1 MRLNLPVKVSR
12 NGREL
17 GVFPIEEIAPRL
29 NCWFFEPTGLYWHE
43 GMPDWEPLS
52 QFKDE
57 IVRGYFEYHQLSAAI
72 GDLKLLRTSLL
83 AQLQGVE
90 SEIKQAE
97 AKLSSNKAK
106 RFMA

>member
-12 NGREL
+12 NGQEL

-29 NCWFFEPTGLYWHE
+29 NCWFFEPTDLYLHE
-43 GMPDWEPLS
+43 GMSDWEPLS
-52 QFKDE
+52 QFRDE
-57 IVRGYFEYHQLSAAI
+57 IVRSYFEYHQLSASMS
-72 GDLKLLRTSLL
+72 DLKLLRSSLL

-97 AKLSSNKAK
+97 AKLAANKAK
-106 RFMA
+106 RFLA

>member
-12 NGREL
+12 NGQEL

-29 NCWFFEPTGLYWHE
+29 NCWFFEPTDLYWHE
-43 GMPDWEPLS
+43 GMSDWEPLA

-57 IVRGYFEYHQLSAAI
+57 IVRSYFEYHKLSVTI
-72 GDLKLLRTSLL
+72 GDLKLVRKNLL

-90 SEIKQAE
+90 SEIKQIE
-97 AKLSSNKAK
+97 VKLAVNKAK
-106 RFMA
+106 RFLV